1 MSHGEKNLKRAGFMS
16 NKKDG
21 GYSNKKDKTQKVLV
35 FQPYPF
41 QVGQKIFIES
51 GPRRGDW
58 EVSALG
64 DQKVR
69 LRCPISQREVEW
81 DRFCYLVEERN
92 DIWPHPD

>member
-1 MSHGEKNLKRAGFMS
+1 MANEKVQVCSNGEGKI
-16 NKKDG
+16 
-21 GYSNKKDKTQKVLV
+21 QKVSV
-35 FQPYPF
+35 FRSYPF

-58 EVSALG
+58 EVLAMG
-64 DQKVR
+64 DKKVG

-81 DRFCYLVEERN
+81 DRSYYFVEERI

>member
-1 MSHGEKNLKRAGFMS
+1 MSKQ
-16 NKKDG
+16 KDEA
-21 GYSNKKDKTQKVLV
+21 YSNEEDQRQEVLI
-35 FQPYPF
+35 FRPYPF
-41 QVGQKIFIES
+41 QVGQKIFIET

-58 EVSALG
+58 EVLVLG

-81 DRFCYLVEERN
+81 DRFCYFVEEGN

>member
-1 MSHGEKNLKRAGFMS
+1 MS
-16 NKKDG
+16 NEKG
-21 GYSNKKDKTQKVLV
+21 QGCSNGMDKTQKVLI
-35 FQPYPF
+35 FQPYPL

-58 EVSALG
+58 EVVALG
-64 DQKVR
+64 NRKVR
-69 LRCPISQREVEW
+69 LRCPLTQREVEW